1 MNLVT
6 KIVGILVSG
15 LQSMIQGIANGITTG
30 VTALFVD
37 GEGNLTN
44 FAEVTISFGAV
55 ALGMALCYWV
65 VSFIRSKIG

>member
-1 MNLVT
+1 MNLVA

-15 LQSMIQGIANGITTG
+15 LQSMITGLAGGVTTG
-30 VTALFVD
+30 VTALFVN
-37 GEGNLTN
+37 GEGDLTN

-55 ALGMALCYWV
+55 SLGMALCYWV